1 MKGIILAGGSGTRL
15 YPLTKVTSKQL
26 LPVYDKPMIYYPMS
40 VLMNAGIRDILII
53 STPQDTPR
61 FEELLGDGHQFG
73 INLSYKVQPSPDG
86 LAQAFII
93 GEEFIGDDCAA
104 MVLGDNIFAGHGLK
118 KRLLQAVEKAEK
130 YNHATI
136 FGYYVDDPERFG
148 IVEFD
153 KDGRAVSIEEKP
165 KKPKS
170 NYCVTGLYFYD
181 NRVVDYV
188 KKLSPSARGEL
199 EITDL
204 NKIYLENG
212 DLNVELLGQGF
223 TWLDTGTHE
232 SLVEA
237 SNFIKT
243 IEDHQHRKIA
253 CLEEIA
259 YLNGWIS
266 KDDILEAYKVLK
278 KNQYGQYLMDVLSGK
293 YLDTLY

>member
-1 MKGIILAGGSGTRL
+1 MC
-15 YPLTKVTSKQL
+15 
-26 LPVYDKPMIYYPMS
+26 
-40 VLMNAGIRDILII
+40 IRD
-53 STPQDTPR
+53 S
-61 FEELLGDGHQFG
+61 
-73 INLSYKVQPSPDG
+73 
-86 LAQAFII
+86 
-93 GEEFIGDDCAA
+93 
-104 MVLGDNIFAGHGLK
+104 
-118 KRLLQAVEKAEK
+118 
-130 YNHATI
+130 
-136 FGYYVDDPERFG
+136 
-148 IVEFD
+148 
-153 KDGRAVSIEEKP
+153 
-165 KKPKS
+165 
-170 NYCVTGLYFYD
+170 
-181 NRVVDYV
+181 
-188 KKLSPSARGEL
+188 
-199 EITDL
+199 L

-266 KDDILEAYKVLK
+266 KNDILEAYKVLK